1 MNFPLNI
8 GLPGQILVPSG
19 TNLRPPF
26 GWKLYKPF
34 KPKPTMLT
42 KDQQRARSRNW
53 IRFKVIQDRPVNVS
67 TDQIKDKVITESEY
81 ALLLEI
87 NNLRSRLQ
95 STKIQFLEQYRR
107 SCEFVELP
115 KPPEKKV
122 ITEDIIDGIKT
133 TPW

>member
-1 MNFPLNI
+1 MKCGPHL
-8 GLPGQILVPSG
+8 
-19 TNLRPPF
+19 
-26 GWKLYKPF
+26 KLYRPF

-42 KDQQRARSRNW
+42 KDQQRARSRNY

-95 STKIQFLEQYRR
+95 STRIQFLEQYRR
-107 SCEFVELP
+107 SCELVELP

-122 ITEDIIDGIKT
+122 ITTDIISKFDDLF
-133 TPW
+133 

>member
-8 GLPGQILVPSG
+8 GLPGQTLMPNGQSYKWYFG
-19 TNLRPPF
+19 TPRP
-26 GWKLYKPF
+26 PF

-42 KDQQRARSRNW
+42 KDQQRARSRNY
-53 IRFKVIQDRPVNVS
+53 IRFKVIQDRPAAVS
-67 TDQIKDKVITESEY
+67 IDQIKDKVITESEY

-87 NNLRSRLQ
+87 DNLRSRLT
-95 STKIQFLEQYRR
+95 STRIQFLEQYRR

-122 ITEDIIDGIKT
+122 ITTDIISKFDDLF
-133 TPW
+133 

>member
-8 GLPGQILVPSG
+8 GSPGQILMPNGQSY
-19 TNLRPPF
+19 TWFYP
-26 GWKLYKPF
+26 GWKLYKPY

-53 IRFKVIQDRPVNVS
+53 IRFKVIQDRPVGAS
-67 TDQIKDKVITESEY
+67 IDQIKDKVITESEY

-87 NNLRSRLQ
+87 DNLRSRLT
-95 STKIQFLEQYRR
+95 STRIQFLEQYRR

-122 ITEDIIDGIKT
+122 ITTDIISKFDDLF
-133 TPW
+133 

>member
-8 GLPGQILVPSG
+8 GLPGQTLMPNG
-19 TNLRPPF
+19 PRP
-26 GWKLYKPF
+26 PF

-42 KDQQRARSRNW
+42 KDQQRARSRNY
-53 IRFKVIQDRPVNVS
+53 IRFKVIQDRPAAVS
-67 TDQIKDKVITESEY
+67 IDQIKDKVITESEY

-87 NNLRSRLQ
+87 DNLRSRLT
-95 STKIQFLEQYRR
+95 STRIQFLEQYRR

-122 ITEDIIDGIKT
+122 ITTDIISKFDDLF
-133 TPW
+133 